1 VFGALAL
8 LATTACLATPVS
20 ADRSTVNV
28 GPFAGAL
35 AAGYDDVNG
44 RFSLRVG
51 GMRTATMSSKILWLL
66 PSGYVLPNDGPNG
79 ETRLV
84 VTGRRLG
91 RPVRRF
97 KQVFLGGKGST
108 DQRYYF
114 PSILKPPA
122 VGCWRLTFRAGTAS
136 GSATMLARPRY
147 RG

>member
-1 VFGALAL
+1 MAL

-20 ADRSTVNV
+20 ADRRTVNV
-28 GPFAGAL
+28 GPFAGTL

-66 PSGYVLPNDGPNG
+66 PPGYVLPNDGPNG

-91 RPVRRF
+91 TPARRF
-97 KQVFLGGKGST
+97 KQVFLGGKEST
-108 DQRYYF
+108 AVGERYYF

-122 VGCWRLTFRAGTAS
+122 VGCWRLTFRAGTVS
-136 GSATMLARPRY
+136 GSATMLARPRS

>member
-28 GPFAGAL
+28 GPFVGTL
-35 AAGYDDVNG
+35 AARYDDVNG

-51 GMRTATMSSKILWLL
+51 GMRTATMSSKIFWLL
-66 PSGYVLPNDGPNG
+66 PPGYVLPNDGPNG

-84 VTGRRLG
+84 VTGRWLG
-91 RPVRRF
+91 TPVRRF
-97 KQVFLGGKGST
+97 KQVFLGGKGGT
-108 DQRYYF
+108 DQRYGF

-122 VGCWRLTFRAGTAS
+122 VGCWRLTFRAGTVS